1 MAEMT
6 DWNPSNSDQINE
18 LQQVLKCFQVSF
30 HFNWKKFL
38 SSLPIDE
45 LLEVKNCLM
54 ITNSIMKMKIGFLA
68 YVEPKIVSSGWI
80 KQKKIIIKK
89 AMKSRPFTK
98 FLLKKTNEN
107 HVQLL
112 TTFVLLL
119 FSISEKY
126 ESSVFPIMNCIVLYH
141 TYRKQI

>member
-1 MAEMT
+1 M
-6 DWNPSNSDQINE
+6 WSQK
-18 LQQVLKCFQVSF
+18 LCQV
-30 HFNWKKFL
+30 
-38 SSLPIDE
+38 DE
-45 LLEVKNCLM
+45 LNR
-54 ITNSIMKMKIGFLA
+54 
-68 YVEPKIVSSGWI
+68 
-80 KQKKIIIKK
+80 KKIIIKK

>member
-1 MAEMT
+1 M
-6 DWNPSNSDQINE
+6 SDRKQNE
-18 LQQVLKCFQVSF
+18 ANKICPV
-30 HFNWKKFL
+30 
-38 SSLPIDE
+38 
-45 LLEVKNCLM
+45 CLD
-54 ITNSIMKMKIGFLA
+54 TLVDKSI
-68 YVEPKIVSSGWI
+68 
-80 KQKKIIIKK
+80 KKINIKK

-141 TYRKQI
+141 TYRNQI